1 MTDERT
7 PQSDYLLTLGKK
19 ILEPYTKLPNARA
32 AMITGSVAEGISD
45 FYSDLDMTVYYE
57 NELPSEE
64 ELARIREQNGAAER
78 AWLIGDRA
86 EGNIAEAY
94 ELNGIQAQI
103 GHALIPIWENDIA
116 KVLER
121 FNADTPLHK
130 AMSGTLESVTV
141 LGDEHLTRWKEKIA
155 AYPDGLRRAMV
166 EQHLKFFPYWNI
178 QKQIAARDAMIW
190 HYQILTEA
198 AYNLVA
204 VLAGLN
210 RLYFTNFQFKKMRR
224 FLNQMQI
231 IPEHFA
237 ERVET
242 LFKQDAADAAIALE
256 DLVRDVVE
264 LVEREMPDVDVNTV
278 KKNLGKRRP
287 AWHYAENA

>member
-1 MTDERT
+1 MKDERT
-7 PQSDYLLTLGKK
+7 RQSDYLVKLGRQ
-19 ILEPYTKLPNARA
+19 ILEPYTKLSNARA
-32 AMITGSVAEGISD
+32 AMITGSAAEGISD

-86 EGNIAEAY
+86 EGNFAEAY

-116 KVLER
+116 EVLER

-130 AMSGTLESVTV
+130 AMSGTLESITV
-141 LGDEHLTRWKEKIA
+141 FGDEHMTRWKEKIA

-178 QKQIAARDAMIW
+178 QKQIAARDATIW

-224 FLNQMQI
+224 FLSQMQI
-231 IPEHFA
+231 IPENFA
-237 ERVET
+237 ERIET

-256 DLVRDVVE
+256 ALVRDVVK
-264 LVEREMPDVDVNTV
+264 LVKDEMPDVDVSAV

-287 AWHYAENA
+287 AWHFVNE